1 VRAIARV
8 VQGRTQIVCAIAQVV
23 QGRTQIVC
31 AIAQVVQGNE
41 RVTAGFISGYRA
53 DILSFLV

>member
-1 VRAIARV
+1 MR
-8 VQGRTQIVCAIAQVV
+8 AIAQVV

-41 RVTAGFISGYRA
+41 RVTAGFISGYESDLAR
-53 DILSFLV
+53 IYYHFLSEVIEPR